1 MKLYIDSKLIGSGV
15 VNAVSDMRYSQQR
28 EAHFLDQSGKKILAE
43 LRYPELI
50 SINRDGIK
58 LKGFEVKRVD
68 KFGKE
73 IVVYQEWVLVF
84 ESLNPEF

>member
-1 MKLYIDSKLIGSGV
+1 MKLYIDGKLIGSGV

-28 EAHFLDQSGKKILAE
+28 EAHFLDQSGEKVLAE

-58 LKGFEVKRVD
+58 LKGFEVKVLD
-68 KFGKE
+68 KLGKE
-73 IVVYQEWVLVF
+73 KLAYQEWNLIF
-84 ESLNPEF
+84 ESNIKLA